1 MSQPDI
7 ARRCPACGV
16 SLRTRAQFCPQCG
29 SSLGAP
35 QASVPQTESPRKQPS
50 PTPDSQAETQG
61 LSPLPRELVSK
72 TQSNKGKNTG
82 YTNKAA
88 PSEYATI
95 ASRPSGESGLTTRLA
110 AVADTE
116 SKKPAREKRRSKA
129 LVESSGDPSLKF
141 LIVTAVIF
149 LVAALLVI
157 LSRVIE

>member
-82 YTNKAA
+82 YANKA

-95 ASRPSGESGLTTRLA
+95 ASGPSGESGLTTRVA
-110 AVADTE
+110 TVADTE
-116 SKKPAREKRRSKA
+116 GKKPAREKRRSKA
-129 LVESSGDPSLKF
+129 LVESSADPSLKF